1 MRLRTLSSK
10 FPILRKD
17 IFRFAPVWVGYFL
30 LCLPTLY
37 AVEPM
42 STKSEAEVM
51 ILIKTLGKTGAVN
64 MVYAGLVA
72 MLLFGDLFSESR
84 CQALHAMPMRREKW
98 YVSHVFNGLLY
109 SVLPNVLLILCLI
122 PKLGGHFYLGFVWVL
137 GMTLQYLFFF
147 GLAVLCVFLSGN
159 QIGMLTVYG
168 FLNYVY
174 VMFHWIIQKIFL
186 PYWYG
191 IPYTKLYPGDP
202 GYAPCPV
209 MRYQSRES
217 IFGIEGWWY
226 LEKPPEMNG
235 YIEPMPE
242 IYKRTGFTEEIDYY
256 VICAGIGILLLG
268 LALLLYR
275 KRKLECAGDLMAHRG
290 ASGVFSAV
298 FPVFSGYVVTRAFGY
313 IDTKARNILWGDN
326 ILLWIYGIS
335 LVVMWFV
342 GQMLLQRSVKI
353 FRKKTV
359 LRFAVFAVSVS
370 VVSGLLIWD
379 PVGVTRYVPE
389 ADSVQE
395 VELTPFNHKSL
406 DPGLSSYILHGTDP
420 EMIESIVAAQEQIL
434 KDGQNGSQSGRV
446 FSIRYTLSS
455 GKQVVREYNVA
466 RGTQAWQCLR
476 EIWNTPEH
484 LLGYTDWETWHG
496 SVWNV
501 RLNQYTVAELQ
512 EAYKKQTGQQ
522 WLVSTQQMEEELLRA
537 LVADVEEGHAVDSV
551 FRNEEDPDYF
561 VQLTCS
567 GEKRTT
573 TYYVRIG
580 KEARHCYA
588 WMEKYCDLMELVEWR
603 L

>member
-1 MRLRTLSSK
+1 
-10 FPILRKD
+10 
-17 IFRFAPVWVGYFL
+17 
-30 LCLPTLY
+30 
-37 AVEPM
+37 M

-226 LEKPPEMNG
+226 LEKPPEVNA

-313 IDTKARNILWGDN
+313 IDTKARNIIWGDN

-370 VVSGLLIWD
+370 AVSGLLIWD
-379 PVGVTRYVPE
+379 PVGVTRYVPDTE
-389 ADSVQE
+389 QVQRVEITPYSLLVLESGGMRNHCIDS
-395 VELTPFNHKSL
+395 
-406 DPGLSSYILHGTDP
+406 TDL
-420 EMIESIVAAQEQIL
+420 EIIISVINIQKQML
-434 KDGQNGSQSGRV
+434 KDGIHGSGERRKCT
-446 FSIRYTLSS
+446 IRYTLTT
-455 GKQVVREYNVA
+455 GEQVVREYTVYRN
-466 RGTQAWQCLR
+466 TQAWKSMSKLFS
-476 EIWNTPEH
+476 TPERV
-484 LLGYTDWETWHG
+484 LGFADGEAFSQSVYELKYKNCTIWDLQIKYKEKTGKDWPD
-496 SVWNV
+496 S
-501 RLNQYTVAELQ
+501 AEQ
-512 EAYKKQTGQQ
+512 I
-522 WLVSTQQMEEELLRA
+522 EEELLRA
-537 LVADVEEGHAVDSV
+537 LFEDAQTGNVTNAMYARGDTYEQGIWLTRVPGKSTWDGHVYICDDAK
-551 FRNEEDPDYF
+551 
-561 VQLTCS
+561 LCL
-567 GEKRTT
+567 
-573 TYYVRIG
+573 
-580 KEARHCYA
+580 A
-588 WMEKYCDLMELVEWR
+588 WLEKYSEL
-603 L
+603 LALAK